1 MLFKNY
7 LSINNYFPLKE
18 KLYEDENEEEC
29 NNKFIFLYII
39 LQIMFILIIVFSIN
53 LAWKCNGNKFD
64 FIHMFVAIFYPPI
77 YIAYQFIVNNF
88 CKV

>member
-7 LSINNYFPLKE
+7 LSISNFFPLKE
-18 KLYEDENEEEC
+18 KFD
-29 NNKFIFLYII
+29 NNLIFLEKNIFLYIL
-39 LQIMFILIIVFSIN
+39 LQIFLILIIVFSIN

-88 CKV
+88 CKL

>member
-18 KLYEDENEEEC
+18 KLYEDETEEYD
-29 NNKFIFLYII
+29 NKFIFLYII
-39 LQIMFILIIVFSIN
+39 LQIMFILIIIFSIN

>member
-7 LSINNYFPLKE
+7 LSISNFFPLKE
-18 KLYEDENEEEC
+18 KLHNEDEEC
-29 NNKFIFLYII
+29 ENDFIFLYII
-39 LQIMFILIIVFSIN
+39 IQIFLILQILFIIN

-64 FIHMFVAIFYPPI
+64 FIHMFVAILYPPI

>member
-7 LSINNYFPLKE
+7 LSINNFFPLKE
-18 KLYEDENEEEC
+18 KLHNEDEEEC
-29 NNKFIFLYII
+29 EDRFIFLYII
-39 LQIMFILIIVFSIN
+39 IQIILILLIVFSIN

-64 FIHMFVAIFYPPI
+64 FIHMFVAILYPPI

-88 CKV
+88 CKI

>member
-1 MLFKNY
+1 MLLKNY

-18 KLYEDENEEEC
+18 KLDYDDNYD
-29 NNKFIFLYII
+29 NNFIFLYII
-39 LQIMFILIIVFSIN
+39 LQIIFILIIVFSIN